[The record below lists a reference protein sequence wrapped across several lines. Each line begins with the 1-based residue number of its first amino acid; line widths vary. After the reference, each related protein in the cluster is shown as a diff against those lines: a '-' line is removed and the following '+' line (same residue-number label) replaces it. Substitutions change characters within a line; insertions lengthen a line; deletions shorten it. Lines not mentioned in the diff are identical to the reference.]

1 MLSLRRKLVFFGLLF
16 LIWEGLFR
24 LDIWPDFLFPSP
36 ESIFRNLAGGFAD
49 GSYLLGILISL
60 KRIAVGFGIS
70 LVLGVILGLLCS
82 RIPALDETVG
92 TIMLGF
98 QSLPSICWFPLALL
112 WVGLNE
118 RAILFVTIAGALFSI
133 ATATDGGVKGI
144 PPIYLRAART
154 MGARGFKLYSKVIL
168 PAALPSILAGM
179 RQGWSFAWRSLMAGE
194 LLSVNLGLGHLLM
207 IGRELNDVS
216 QVMAVV
222 LLILAIGLL
231 VDRLIF
237 FKIETAIRKR
247 WGLFTVG

>member
-1 MLSLRRKLVFFGLLF
+1 MLSLRRRLVFVGILF

-24 LDIWPDFLFPSP
+24 LNIWPDFLFPSP
-36 ESIFRNLAGGFAD
+36 ASIFMNLTAGFAD
-49 GSYLLGILISL
+49 GSYLLGIAISL
-60 KRIAVGFGIS
+60 KRIAFGFGIS

-133 ATATDGGVKGI
+133 AIGTDGGVKGI

-154 MGARGFKLYSKVIL
+154 MGAKGIKLYTRVIL

-237 FKIETAIRKR
+237 FRIETSVRRR
-247 WGLFTVG
+247 WGLFTVE